1 MYISTSYY
9 RVLVQELRVFRP
21 QNAPNSVPWNM
32 VTGQYTRVYTRG
44 SVGTLPS
51 PGRATVPSLA
61 EGHEGPRFQ
70 LEPFLTRLTTLA
82 SAAALRRVV
91 PEFRV
96 NLHELNRVAEF

>member
-70 LEPFLTRLTTLA
+70 LEPFLTRLTHP
-82 SAAALRRVV
+82 RKRGG
-91 PEFRV
+91 PEAGRTGIPC
-96 NLHELNRVAEF
+96 EFA

>member
-21 QNAPNSVPWNM
+21 QNAPNSVPCNLAPDALRHAW
-32 VTGQYTRVYTRG
+32 G

-51 PGRATVPSLA
+51 PGRATVPVYPVPSLT

-70 LEPFLTRLTTLA
+70 LEPFLTRLKQA
-82 SAAALRRVV
+82 RS
-91 PEFRV
+91 
-96 NLHELNRVAEF
+96 